1 MRLRVALVCAGLAG
15 ALPALALAQGSVFGL
30 RGLGWAG
37 RPVSART
44 AATGGGLSMFDP
56 EMNLNPAAL
65 SRWRSVAAWG
75 VGAPTKRSYTSPSVS
90 SDQQTVRFP
99 LFGFATVLPPR
110 IGFGFSISDYLD
122 RTWTLTETDSVNLRG
137 TMEKFTNA
145 GRSIGGVSDMQLGG
159 SYEVNRRFFIGLGL
173 HYYLGSSRLTAQ
185 RIFTNLNYESIVEGS
200 QTDYR
205 GGGVTVGALW
215 TLRALDLSVSGTLN
229 GSLRSHNTSGSVAHT
244 QLPNRFAA
252 GLRWQVVPGVYVAG
266 SAQYDG
272 WARASSDIAAT
283 GSTALNVWSVG
294 VGAEVQRATIIG
306 LHTPLRVGY
315 RTRTLPFTTQGS
327 TITESGLSGG
337 FGLNL
342 ARDRTTIDVAVESGK
357 RTAGSA
363 KETFQSIFLG
373 VTVRP

>member
-90 SDQQTVRFP
+90 TISRRCAFRCSASRRCCRRASGSVSASRTTV
-99 LFGFATVLPPR
+99 
-110 IGFGFSISDYLD
+110 D

-327 TITESGLSGG
+327 TITESGLS
-337 FGLNL
+337 
-342 ARDRTTIDVAVESGK
+342 AASASTWRATAPRSTSRSRAASGPPDPRRK
-357 RTAGSA
+357 RSSRSSSA
-363 KETFQSIFLG
+363 
-373 VTVRP
+373 